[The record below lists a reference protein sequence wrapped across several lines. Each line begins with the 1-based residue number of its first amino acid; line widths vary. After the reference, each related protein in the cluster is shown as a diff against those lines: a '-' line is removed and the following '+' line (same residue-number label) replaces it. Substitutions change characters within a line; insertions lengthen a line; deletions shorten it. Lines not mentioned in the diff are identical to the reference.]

1 MESTKDIG
9 VNQLKIA
16 LATTSLPQILL
27 KPTFEE
33 FLRKETKRA
42 ISQNDK
48 DVIKGAEQRD
58 VDLIKRI
65 ENHRHEKLTDEE
77 EQVQTIDWYLDRIRS
92 DPIARALF
100 RKDTVRQNIHE
111 NTQIAWIQNFYPDAI
126 KLPAA
131 KGGIYLSKFKM
142 MKIHPRPSDATKTL
156 DISIPSMNIY
166 GVLKY
171 SKTEGGAQDNQFRDV
186 KHFID
191 QMIGYLNATPDAKES
206 FYCYL
211 DGPYYSDKGYK
222 RHKELQDMIP
232 QPWKNRM
239 IITGASLMV

>member
-1 MESTKDIG
+1 MKSFLEVGK
-9 VNQLKIA
+9 NQVKEVLSAIP
-16 LATTSLPQILL
+16 LPKNLL

-42 ISQNDK
+42 INQNDK
-48 DVIKGAEQRD
+48 DVIKAAEQRD

-77 EQVQTIDWYLDRIRS
+77 EQVQTVDWYLERIQS

-111 NTQIAWIQNFYPDAI
+111 NTQIAWIRSFYQDAV

-131 KGGIYLSKFKM
+131 KGGLYLSKYKM
-142 MKIHPRPSDATKTL
+142 MKEHPRPSDATKTL
-156 DISIPSMNIY
+156 DISISSQHIY

-171 SKTEGGAQDNQFRDV
+171 STTEGGAQDNQFRDV
-186 KHFID
+186 KHFIE
-191 QMIGYLNATPDAKES
+191 QMIGYLNNTPEAQES
-206 FYCYL
+206 FYFYL
-211 DGPYYSDKGYK
+211 DGPYYSDKDYK

-239 IITGASLMV
+239 LITGASLLV